1 MGQVLITGF
10 AGGSGVDSSDCTAD
24 KSKVLSGYTAVT
36 SDSDGEAV
44 AGTMPNL
51 TANTSIQY
59 TTTNQTKVVVG
70 DATFM
75 GTNSDGTDRICVRYN
90 AENGYITP
98 NTLFGRPSTDFG
110 TATAAQ
116 VLSGC
121 TFTSTAG
128 LKASGTMVY
137 RGTYAT
143 TTSMGQGD
151 NYFALNCI
159 PEGCYAAEGNSWA
172 PEVRISKDTL
182 RNYLGVNA
190 AIIRSGNSIAGVS
203 GTLSVTSA
211 ISFSAA
217 ATSYNTIRI
226 SWTNPSKGPWQG
238 VFIQI
243 STSGYPGTGG
253 GSRAYTGTGT
263 NGSAASGSN
272 YCDITG
278 LTPGTTY
285 YFTCTSYCDALGWGN
300 SYNVMATTPTM
311 SLKAILNS
319 VGDTDPRNYYTNKY
333 HYTTLTL
340 NESTLSATYSSYGTQ
355 DSSIVPDSN
364 TIAILLITLNE
375 NGGKTIL
382 SLCQHWVGKT
392 LVTANS
398 SSSVTRTITGVTL
411 YRNTLNKYQYLQIKV
426 SSSLNQTAYTKII
439 FPS

>member
-1 MGQVLITGF
+1 MGQVLITGL

-44 AGTMPNL
+44 A
-51 TANTSIQY
+51 
-59 TTTNQTKVVVG
+59 
-70 DATFM
+70 
-75 GTNSDGTDRICVRYN
+75 
-90 AENGYITP
+90 
-98 NTLFGRPSTDFG
+98 
-110 TATAAQ
+110 
-116 VLSGC
+116 
-121 TFTSTAG
+121 
-128 LKASGTMVY
+128 GTMVY

-203 GTLSVTSA
+203 GTLAVTSA

-285 YFTCTSYCDALGWGN
+285 YFTCTSYCDALGWGT
-300 SYNVMATTPTM
+300 SYNVMETTPTM

-319 VGDTDPRNYYTNKY
+319 VGDMDPKHYYTQNY
-333 HYTTLTL
+333 SYSSVTLSG
-340 NESTLSATYSSYGTQ
+340 STLSAGYATWERQS
-355 DSSIVPDSN
+355 SSIVPDSN

-375 NGGKTIL
+375 NGGNTIL

-392 LVTANS
+392 LITDNS
-398 SSSVTRTITGVTL
+398 STSVTRTITGVTL
-411 YRNTLNKYQYLQIKV
+411 YRNTLNKYQFLQIKT
-426 SSSLNQTAYTKII
+426 SSSVGATSYRKII